1 MATAAT
7 AAAAAAAPAGG
18 SLAAKLA
25 VVVGWLVIA
34 GSCIRSLPQIL
45 RILKNK
51 SVRGLS
57 LTSFSSELFCYMVS
71 VAYNVT
77 HGYAFSTFGDTAI
90 CALQNAAII
99 GLIFRL
105 GTVARG
111 TQLAV
116 SAALAAAGWWLFAGG
131 CPPAVL
137 TALQTGSVA
146 LLALGGRLP
155 QILLNLRRGNSGE
168 LSLGTCALSFVGN
181 LARVFTTATLVKDPL
196 ILGSAA
202 VQAGG
207 GEACAS
213 DGCPGALLNGI
224 LVWQCVQTA
233 RQLRPGGGTLQA
245 A

>member
-1 MATAAT
+1 MPLP
-7 AAAAAAAPAGG
+7 APCPA
-18 SLAAKLA
+18 
-25 VVVGWLVIA
+25 
-34 GSCIRSLPQIL
+34 
-45 RILKNK
+45 
-51 SVRGLS
+51 
-57 LTSFSSELFCYMVS
+57 
-71 VAYNVT
+71 
-77 HGYAFSTFGDTAI
+77 AI

-155 QILLNLRRGNSGE
+155 QVGRGLRWWLGGRCKCAGRRCMGAPSCLSLSLQVCLHQCHVPACAVRHVPCCTAYPPLTPPPLPPQILLNLRRGNSGE

-202 VQAGG
+202 VQARLG
-207 GEACAS
+207 GEC
-213 DGCPGALLNGI
+213 L
-224 LVWQCVQTA
+224 
-233 RQLRPGGGTLQA
+233 
-245 A
+245 